1 MEETIISLL
10 QERLSEIEGNILS
23 FEESLAVGLKITWE
37 FNQGNIDT
45 LEKRITDFKQQKAE
59 TVSCIKWLK
68 SI

>member
-10 QERLSEIEGNILS
+10 QERLNDIDANIIDIETEVEIMAKQPHYYSPVN
-23 FEESLAVGLKITWE
+23 
-37 FNQGNIDT
+37 D
-45 LEKRITDFKQQKAE
+45 EKRAQQLTNLKQQKAE